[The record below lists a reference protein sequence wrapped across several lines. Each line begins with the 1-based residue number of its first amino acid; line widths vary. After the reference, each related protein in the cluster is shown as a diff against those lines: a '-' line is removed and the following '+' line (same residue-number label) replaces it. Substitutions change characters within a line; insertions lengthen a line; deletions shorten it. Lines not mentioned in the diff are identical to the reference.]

1 MRMSIVDFR
10 NQLAEPI
17 NRVAYQGERLV
28 LERRGKG
35 IAALVSMEDLALL
48 EKLED
53 ESDLKAA
60 RAALKERGEIPFEK
74 VKAELG
80 LRGLGRIAAP
90 ASSRREHASKARA
103 SAERKSKSR
112 STASRRA

>member
-17 NRVAYQGERLV
+17 NRVAYQGERV
-28 LERRGKG
+28 ILERRGKG
-35 IAALVSMEDLALL
+35 VAALVSMDDLALL

-53 ESDLKAA
+53 ESDVKAA
-60 RAALKERGEIPFEK
+60 RAALKEQGLIPFEK

-80 LRGLGRIAAP
+80 LRGLGNGSEGVA
-90 ASSRREHASKARA
+90 KAKG
-103 SAERKSKSR
+103 RKGKR
-112 STASRRA
+112 KA